1 MTIMTSTHPA
11 EWTLTDAARLLRE
24 PAHRL
29 IYLCE
34 KGVVQPEVQDAE
46 GRGSSRRFSARNL
59 LEFAVALRFRE
70 LALPA
75 SVGAAIIYLLRA
87 FERSLSRKTS
97 GFRLPA
103 ALRSSKA
110 PDLRVVMSDGGKLYF
125 TLSSGGRSVPKVY
138 GGIDLNQISKG
149 RRAAIER
156 KLAHP
161 RTPNRSASAREFGQP
176 EGSRY
181 ARVEVSITRIAQD
194 LRLED

>member
-1 MTIMTSTHPA
+1 MTIMTSSHPV
-11 EWTLTDAARLLRE
+11 EWTLTDAARLLGE

-59 LEFAVALRFRE
+59 LEFAVALRLRE
-70 LALPA
+70 LGLPA
-75 SVGAAIIYLLRA
+75 SVGAAVNYLLRA
-87 FERSLSRKTS
+87 FERSVSKKMRD
-97 GFRLPA
+97 FRLPES
-103 ALRSSKA
+103 LRLSKA
-110 PDLRVVMSDGGKLYF
+110 PDLRVVMSDGGTFYF
-125 TLSSGGRSVPKVY
+125 TLHSGGSVSKVY
-138 GGIDLNQISKG
+138 GGVDLDQLSKG
-149 RRAAIER
+149 KRAAIER

-161 RTPNRSASAREFGQP
+161 STSNRSASPQEFGRP

-194 LRLED
+194 LRLEG